1 MKRFNYYLGLIL
13 LLVLVTSCHEEFDQ
27 PPVYIPVAD
36 AVPNMSI
43 ADFKAKHWK
52 ESANYVDTVTENEVI
67 HGWVTANDVSNN
79 IYKTVYISD
88 GSSSISISINQNELY
103 KKFRVGQEVVLPMQ
117 GHYVGKATG
126 QMYIAAP
133 YYYVNK
139 NNGDSTL
146 ECLNMT
152 GDEMD
157 ALVQFNK
164 LPDVSK
170 VDTIEVSIGEFQD
183 KFDAETLM
191 KYQGM
196 LVRFKDVEIVEAD
209 GKTTF
214 ADASSSSTNRYIMD
228 KEGKKLILRN
238 SRSAD
243 FSTDLLPLGRHDIVG
258 VLGFYQTG
266 SATWQFYMRTADDII
281 GEGKKGTKS
290 YPYSV
295 ADAIEAQNVGEKGWI
310 EGYIVGAVGPEVTTV
325 SSNADIEWMAPTTLN
340 NTIVIADDP
349 ECKDYTKCLIV
360 PLPQGSSFREEAN
373 LQENANAYKAHI
385 KVLGVP
391 ATYMGAA
398 GVADNTG
405 SSEEYELDVALLKLF
420 EQFSAGTIP
429 SRWTNIDPV
438 GNKLWSIY
446 SYGNGAVSCAQIR
459 PLNSTT
465 GVDSWLITPKL
476 DIKNAL
482 NKEFSFTSEVNNIG
496 NNVIEVYLLDTNDP
510 RTATVKVKLNPIL
523 PSKPTSGTYSAWTSS
538 GIIDLT
544 PWADGEYYIGFNF
557 NAPAGRDY
565 STWCLDDVSF
575 GMGNPPAPD
584 IENRADFET
593 MGTPSGQISNY
604 TSEKGWVAT
613 NCYLFEGGDVDDNPI
628 FKFIGYMTG
637 SDIYYAMAPALNG
650 KVSQVGTIVSPV
662 LKGGIKKLTFNYAA
676 PFSDKSLSFRIDVKQ
691 NGNVVQSWTE
701 TKTNAVRYTVYNFE
715 QTCNVTGDFTIE
727 ITNLCPSRATG
738 NKDRVAIWNLV
749 WE

>member
-1 MKRFNYYLGLIL
+1 MIL
-13 LLVLVTSCHEEFDQ
+13 LLVLVTACHEEFDQ

-36 AVPNMSI
+36 AVPNMTI
-43 ADFKAKHWK
+43 AEFKAKHWQ
-52 ESANYVDTVTENEVI
+52 ESANYVDTVTEDEVI
-67 HGWVTANDVSNN
+67 HGWVTANDISNN
-79 IYKTVYISD
+79 IYKTIYITD
-88 GSSSISISINQNELY
+88 GSASLSISVNQNELY
-103 KKFRVGQEVVLPMQ
+103 KKYRVGQEIVLPMK

-126 QMYIAAP
+126 QMYVAAP
-133 YYYVNK
+133 YYYVN
-139 NNGDSTL
+139 NRGDSTL

-152 GDEMD
+152 SDEMD

-170 VDTIEVSIGEFQD
+170 LDTIEVSIGDFQE
-183 KFDAETLM
+183 KFDSETLL

-214 ADASSSSTNRYIMD
+214 ADAASNSTNRYIMD

-258 VLGFYQTG
+258 VIGFYQT
-266 SATWQFYMRTADDII
+266 SSPTWQFYMRTKDDII
-281 GEGKKGTKS
+281 GEGKKGTKT

-295 ADAIEAQNVGEKGWI
+295 ADAIAAQNVGEKGWI
-310 EGYIVGAVGPEVTTV
+310 DGYIVGAVGPEVTTV

-360 PLPQGSSFREEAN
+360 PLPQGSSFREDAN
-373 LQENANAYKAHI
+373 LADNENAYKANI

-398 GVADNTG
+398 GITDNNG
-405 SSEEYELDVALLKLF
+405 STDEYELDVALLKLN
-420 EQFSAGTIP
+420 EQFNSSVIP

-438 GNKLWSIY
+438 GNKLWSVY

-459 PLNSTT
+459 PLNSST
-465 GVDSWLITPKL
+465 GVDSWLITPRL
-476 DIKNAL
+476 DIKNAP
-482 NKEFSFTSEVNNIG
+482 NKTFNFTSEVNNVG

-523 PSKPTSGTYSAWTSS
+523 PSRPTSGTYSAWTSS
-538 GIIDLT
+538 GDIDLT

-557 NAPAGRDY
+557 NAPAGSNY
-565 STWCLDDVSF
+565 TTWCLDDVTF
-575 GMGNPPAPD
+575 GMGDPPAPV

-593 MGTPSGQISNY
+593 MGAASGQISIY
-604 TSEKGWVAT
+604 TSEKGWVAN
-613 NCYLFEGGDVDDNPI
+613 NCYLFEGGDTDNNPI

-637 SDIYYAMAPALNG
+637 TDIYYAKAPALNG
-650 KVSQVGTIVSPV
+650 KNNQVGTIVSPV
-662 LKGGIKKLTFNYAA
+662 LKGGIKKLAFSYGA
-676 PFSDKSLSFRIDVKQ
+676 PYSDKNLSFRIDIKQ

-701 TKTNAVRYTVYNFE
+701 TKTNAVRYAVYNFE
-715 QTCNVTGDFTIE
+715 QTCNVKGDFTIE
-727 ITNLCPSRATG
+727 ITNLCPSRATT

-749 WE
+749 WDSAN